1 MLIDKTLIARL
12 LNELLDRD
20 DCKARWPATDPIQCH
35 LVTGTAE
42 TYMLGVEDIAKCSNT
57 APVIDSLLEEVR
69 QFDPPALVV
78 RCVTML
84 FQMNGDTEE

>member
-1 MLIDKTLIARL
+1 
-12 LNELLDRD
+12 
-20 DCKARWPATDPIQCH
+20 
-35 LVTGTAE
+35 
-42 TYMLGVEDIAKCSNT
+42 MLGVEDIAKCSNT